1 MLCQSSWLW
10 ASAGWQRD
18 CLFLTSS
25 LHLPRK
31 QEDQEDIGVSGTEG
45 DKKAGHRGLAKI
57 CLPNISQRVFET
69 TVGGSPGHGCGVL
82 SKKLT
87 AL

>member
-1 MLCQSSWLW
+1 MN
-10 ASAGWQRD
+10 D
-18 CLFLTSS
+18 SS
-25 LHLPRK
+25 LHLPSK
-31 QEDQEDIGVSGTEG
+31 QEDQEDVGVSGTVG
-45 DKKAGHRGLAKI
+45 DNKAGHMGLAKI
-57 CLPNISQRVFET
+57 CLPNISQRLFET